1 MKKMVSQHFGSK
13 IPLMLKGT
21 LLVFFSILIMLPLR
35 SEAFSTTAVVQG
47 KKITINLSNV
57 PLKHVLSALQKESS
71 YRFLYN
77 TRLIDEKQLISISA
91 ANEDVTSILD
101 KLFGSTSISYKIV
114 DKQIILSP
122 KESSTEKK
130 TDVKESSPNRG
141 GEKVKRDVKGKV
153 CDEAGQPIPGATIV
167 LDGTAIRTATNADGT
182 FVLSIPEGKKDLLIS
197 FVGYTPQTLRLTGNE
212 AYKIYLKQ
220 ESKKLDEVVVT
231 GYQTIKKERLTG
243 SVTAVGAK
251 ELDRKSVTNVMN
263 NLEGKVA
270 GLVVSYDKN
279 TGKSKA
285 TIRGIG
291 TLNSSNDILLVIDG
305 LPTEGSIE
313 DINPYDVENISVLK
327 DAAATAIYG
336 ARASNGVIVVVTK
349 RAKSKEKISIEASA
363 NISYYNKPNYND
375 YHYMTPSQQ
384 VDTESKYY
392 DWYFNGGEYGTVNE
406 MVKDFESGVES
417 GYPATPIQYAYYQLA
432 KGTITTDQLNAK
444 LTELKKNDF
453 YKQYN
458 EHALLNQVIQQYN
471 IALRM
476 NNDRSQSNL
485 VVNYKTDNSGLVN
498 AYNKQLNIYYK
509 GSFMPYK
516 WLDINYGINSIIGQ
530 ARSQSNYNATRP
542 FNVPSY
548 YSLFDENGNRAYYSL
563 GNFNI
568 YSSYNKVF
576 ETTQNLNSLKFN
588 HLDELE
594 RDFSNSTT
602 RNTRYFVNLNFKV
615 IPGLT
620 INPQFQYEDNTSD
633 NSTYSEA
640 QSYTMRW
647 LQNVYTTQSGS
658 GTTLDPYT
666 YTNLLPAGGRLGTS
680 NTKSPS
686 YTARAQVNYDKEFG
700 KHAISVIAGTEF
712 RQTRSYGAKGVLFG
726 YDEQL
731 QTQSTSA
738 IDYNTLSKYSSVF
751 WNSGVWPFFM
761 EYPMYIDGFGL
772 NTDIRHR
779 YASGYA
785 NFTYTYDKKFNIFG
799 SARKDYAD
807 LFGGAPK
814 FRGRPLWSI
823 GAAWNIS
830 NENFMKD
837 VKFINY
843 LKLRA
848 SYGETG
854 NISTNYTSR
863 LTASISGNQYYTN
876 LPTATVVTPPN
887 SKLRWERTTT
897 TNIGTDFGM
906 FDNRLRGTF
915 DWYYKKGT
923 DLFSQKR
930 LDVTQG
936 YSTLIINN
944 GDMIN
949 KGVELSLNYDWV
961 RSSDANGFNWS
972 STLILSHNKNEIT
985 KVDDIATTPSALAG
999 SGAFKKGYPVNSLFS
1014 YQYKGLNANGLPQY
1028 LLSDGTLTTGTVPA
1042 SDINAVVYSG
1052 STDPKTNISLS
1063 NELSYGGFSLSVFAL
1078 YYGGHYTRDNAVSV
1092 YGSPSYGAM
1101 PNYLLNSWT
1110 PTNTNTDI
1118 PGFGQYYQSQVDG
1131 SQLRNADKWVKHADF
1146 IKIRNIVLGY
1156 DIPKSVVQKIK
1167 ISGVKLRF
1175 QVDNLKTVWT
1185 RDNLIDDPETGGLPM
1200 PTSYV
1205 FGVNVNF

>member
-1 MKKMVSQHFGSK
+1 MVSQHFGSK

-21 LLVFFSILIMLPLR
+21 LLVFFSMLIMLPLR
-35 SEAFSTTAVVQG
+35 SDALSTTAVVQA
-47 KKITINLSNV
+47 KKVTLNFSNV
-57 PLKHVLSALQKESS
+57 PLKQVLSALQKESS

-77 TRLIDEKQLISISA
+77 TRLIDEKQLVSISA
-91 ANEDVTSILD
+91 SNEDVTSVLD
-101 KLFGSTSISYKIV
+101 KLFGSTNISYRIV

-122 KESSTEKK
+122 KENGAEKK
-130 TDVKESSPNRG
+130 ADVKESSPNRG
-141 GEKVKRDVKGKV
+141 SEKGKRDVKGKV

-167 LDGTAIRTATNADGT
+167 IDGTAIGTATNADGT

-197 FVGYTPQTLRLTGNE
+197 FVGYAPQTLRLTGNE

-243 SVTAVGAK
+243 SVTAVGSK
-251 ELDRKSVTNVMN
+251 DLERKSVTNVMN

-270 GLVVSYDKN
+270 GLVVTYDKN
-279 TGKSKA
+279 TGKQTA
-285 TIRGIG
+285 TIRGTG
-291 TLNSSNDILLVIDG
+291 TLVNKSTNILLVVDG

-363 NISYYNKPNYND
+363 NISYFKKPDYSD

-392 DWYFNGGEYGTVNE
+392 DWYFNGGQYGTKDE
-406 MVKDFESGVES
+406 MVKDFESGIES
-417 GYPATPIQYAYYQLA
+417 GYSATPIQYAYYQLA
-432 KGTITTDQLNAK
+432 KGNITQEQLNSTLAS
-444 LTELKKNDF
+444 LKKNNI
-453 YKQYN
+453 YKQFHD
-458 EHALLNQVIQQYN
+458 HALLNQVIQQYN
-471 IALRM
+471 LALRM

-485 VVNYKTDNSGLVN
+485 VVNYKTDNSGIVN
-498 AYNKQLNIYYK
+498 ASNQQLNVYYK

-530 ARSQSNYNATRP
+530 ARSQSNYNATSP

-563 GNFNI
+563 QNFNI

-576 ETTQNLNSLKFN
+576 ETTPNLYSLKFN

-594 RDFSNSTT
+594 RDYSKRTT

-620 INPQFQYEDNTSD
+620 INPQFQYEDNVSD

-647 LQNVYTTQSGS
+647 LQNVYTTQSGT
-658 GTTLDPYT
+658 GTSLDPYK

-680 NTKSPS
+680 NVKSPS

-700 KHAISVIAGTEF
+700 KHVVSVIAGTEF
-712 RQTRSYGAKGVLFG
+712 RQTRSYGARGVLFG

-731 QTQSTSA
+731 QTQATAA

-751 WNSGVWPFFM
+751 WNSGVWPSYS
-761 EYPMYIDGFGL
+761 EYLMYINGFGL
-772 NTDIRHR
+772 STDTRHR

-785 NFTYTYDKKFNIFG
+785 NFTYTYDKKFNVFG

-814 FRGRPLWSI
+814 FRGRPLWSV
-823 GAAWNIS
+823 GAAWNIT
-830 NENFMKD
+830 NEDFMKELTS
-837 VKFINY
+837 INY

-854 NISTNYTSR
+854 NISTDYTSR

-876 LPTATVVTPPN
+876 LPTATVTTPPN

-897 TNIGTDFGM
+897 TNMGVDFGM
-906 FDNRLRGTF
+906 YDNRLRGTL

-923 DLFSQKR
+923 DLFSKKR

-936 YSTLIINN
+936 YSTLVINN
-944 GDMIN
+944 GDMVN
-949 KGVELSLNYDWV
+949 KGIELSLSYDWV
-961 RSSDANGFNWS
+961 RPSDANGFNWS
-972 STLILSHNKNEIT
+972 STLILSYNKNEIT

-999 SGAFKKGYPVNSLFS
+999 SGTFKKGYPVNSLFS
-1014 YQYKGLNANGLPQY
+1014 DQYRGLDATGLPQY
-1028 LLSDGTLTTGTVPA
+1028 LLSDGTLTTGEVPD

-1063 NELSYGGFSLSVFAL
+1063 NDISYKGFSISVFAV
-1078 YYGGHYTRDNAVSV
+1078 YYGGHFMRDNTIAPIG
-1092 YGSPSYGAM
+1092 YPSYGPM

-1110 PTNTNTDI
+1110 PTNTSTDI
-1118 PGFGQYYQSQVDG
+1118 PGFGQYYQSQIDRV
-1131 SQLRNADKWVKHADF
+1131 QLTYADKWVKHADF

-1156 DIPKSVVQKIK
+1156 DIPKSYVQKIK

-1175 QVDNLKTVWT
+1175 QIDNLKTVWT
-1185 RDNLIDDPETGGLPM
+1185 RDNLIDDPETGGLPL

>member
-1 MKKMVSQHFGSK
+1 MKKMVSQHFGSE
-13 IPLMLKGT
+13 IPLMLKWT
-21 LLVFFSILIMLPLR
+21 LLVFFSLLIMLPLR
-35 SEAFSTTAVVQG
+35 VDAFSTMAIVQV
-47 KKITINLSNV
+47 KKVTLNFSNV
-57 PLKHVLSALQKESS
+57 PLKQVLSALQKGSS

-77 TRLIDEKQLISISA
+77 TQLIDEKQPVSISA
-91 ANEDVTSILD
+91 ANEDISSVLD
-101 KLFGSTSISYKIV
+101 KLFGSTNISYKIV
-114 DKQIILSP
+114 EKQIILSP
-122 KESSTEKK
+122 KESGAEKK
-130 TDVKESSPNRG
+130 ADVKESLPTKG
-141 GEKVKRDVKGKV
+141 GEKGKRDVKGKV
-153 CDEAGQPIPGATIV
+153 GQPIPGATIV
-167 LDGTAIRTATNADGT
+167 FDGTSIGTATNADGT
-182 FVLSIPEGKKDLLIS
+182 FVLTIPEGKKDLLIS
-197 FVGYTPQTLRLTGNE
+197 FVGYAPQILRLTGNE
-212 AYKIYLKQ
+212 VYKIYLKQ
-220 ESKKLDEVVVT
+220 ESKKLEEVVVT

-243 SVTAVGAK
+243 SVTAVGSK
-251 ELDRKSVTNVMN
+251 DLERKSVTNVMN

-270 GLVVSYDKN
+270 GLVISYNKS
-279 TGKSKA
+279 TGKSTA

-291 TLNSSNDILLVIDG
+291 TMNSSTNILLVVDG

-363 NISYYNKPNYND
+363 NISYFLKPDYND
-375 YHYMTPSQQ
+375 YHHMTPSQQ

-392 DWYFNGGEYGTVNE
+392 DWYFNGGEYGTKDE
-406 MVKDFESGVES
+406 MIKDFESGIES
-417 GYPATPIQYAYYQLA
+417 GYSATPIQYAYYQLA
-432 KGTITTDQLNAK
+432 NGDITTDQLNAK
-444 LTELKKNDF
+444 LAELKKNNF
-453 YKQYN
+453 YKQYH

-471 IALRM
+471 LALRM

-516 WLDINYGINSIIGQ
+516 WFDINYGINSIIGQ
-530 ARSQSNYNATRP
+530 ARSQSNYNNATSP

-563 GNFNI
+563 SDFNI

-576 ETTQNLNSLKFN
+576 ETNPNLYSLKFN

-620 INPQFQYEDNTSD
+620 FNPQFQYEDNTSD
-633 NSTYSEA
+633 YSTYSEA
-640 QSYTMRW
+640 QSYTMRR

-658 GTTLDPYT
+658 GTSADPYK

-680 NTKSPS
+680 NAKSPS

-700 KHAISVIAGTEF
+700 KYAISAIAGTEF
-712 RQTRSYGAKGVLFG
+712 RQTRSYGARGVLFG

-731 QTQSTSA
+731 QTQATAA
-738 IDYNTLSKYSSVF
+738 IDYNLLSRYSSVF
-751 WNSGVWPFFM
+751 WNSAVWPSSF
-761 EYPMYIDGFGL
+761 EYSKYINGFGL
-772 NTDIRHR
+772 STDTRHR
-779 YASGYA
+779 YASAYA
-785 NFTYTYDKKFNIFG
+785 NFTYTYDKRFNVFG

-814 FRGRPLWSI
+814 FRGRPLWSV
-823 GAAWNIS
+823 GAAWNIT
-830 NENFMKD
+830 NEDFMKELTS
-837 VKFINY
+837 INY

-863 LTASISGNQYYTN
+863 LTASISGSQYYTN

-897 TNIGTDFGM
+897 TNMGVDFGIY
-906 FDNRLRGTF
+906 DNRLRGTF

-923 DLFSQKR
+923 DLFSKKL

-936 YSTLIINN
+936 YSTLVINN

-949 KGVELSLNYDWV
+949 KGVELSLSYDWV
-961 RSSDANGFNWS
+961 RSSNPNRFNWS
-972 STLILSHNKNEIT
+972 STLILNNNKNEIT

-999 SGAFKKGYPVNSLFS
+999 SGTFKKGYPVHSLFS
-1014 YQYKGLNANGLPQY
+1014 YQFKGLDATGLPQY
-1028 LLSDGTLTTGTVPA
+1028 LLSDGSLTTGTVPS
-1042 SDINAVVYSG
+1042 SDINCVVYSG
-1052 STDPKTNISLS
+1052 SKDPKTTISLS
-1063 NELSYGGFSLSVFAL
+1063 NEFSYGGFSLSVFAL
-1078 YYGGHYTRDNAVSV
+1078 YYGGHYMRDNAPSV
-1092 YGSPSYGAM
+1092 YGAPNYGAM
-1101 PNYLLNSWT
+1101 PNYLLNAWT
-1110 PTNTNTDI
+1110 PINTKTDI
-1118 PGFGQYYQSQVDG
+1118 PGFGQYYQSQIDET
-1131 SQLRNADKWVKHADF
+1131 QLMYADKWVKHADF

-1156 DIPKSVVQKIK
+1156 DIPNRYTQKIK

-1175 QVDNLKTVWT
+1175 QIDNLKTVWT
-1185 RDNLIDDPETGGLPM
+1185 RDNLIDDPETGGIPL

>member
-1 MKKMVSQHFGSK
+1 MKKNSK
-13 IPLMLKGT
+13 ILVRFFASGLMMLT
-21 LLVFFSILIMLPLR
+21 LIFYSY
-35 SEAFSTTAVVQG
+35 
-47 KKITINLSNV
+47 
-57 PLKHVLSALQKESS
+57 SS
-71 YRFLYN
+71 YAQSSGLTLNEKMTSLKQVIEKVEKISGYNFLYN
-77 TRLIDEKQLISISA
+77 AQLIDVSKRVSISKK
-91 ANEDVTSILD
+91 DVGLKVLLD
-101 KLFGSTSISYKIV
+101 EVFKDTDISYKIV

-122 KESSTEKK
+122 KETSVDKKADVEESLPTRGREKGK
-130 TDVKESSPNRG
+130 KEI
-141 GEKVKRDVKGKV
+141 KGKV
-153 CDEAGQPIPGATIV
+153 CDEVGQPIPGATIV
-167 LDGTAIRTATNADGT
+167 INGTTIGTATNTDGT
-182 FVLSIPEGKKDLLIS
+182 FVITIPEGKKDLQIS
-197 FVGYTPQTLRLTGNE
+197 FVGYAPQTLRLTGNE
-212 AYKIYLKQ
+212 AYKIFLKQ

-291 TLNSSNDILLVIDG
+291 TLNSSNDILLVVDG

-363 NISYYNKPNYND
+363 NISYFKKPDYSG
-375 YHYMTPSQQ
+375 YHYMTPIQQ
-384 VDTESKYY
+384 VDVESKYY
-392 DWYFNGGEYGTVNE
+392 DWYFNGGQYGSVNE
-406 MVKDFESGVES
+406 MVSDFETGIES
-417 GYPATPIQYAYYQLA
+417 GYSATPIQYAYYQLA
-432 KGTITTDQLNAK
+432 KGDITADQLNTK
-444 LTELKKNDF
+444 LAELKKNDF
-453 YKQYN
+453 YKQYH
-458 EHALLNQVIQQYN
+458 EQALLNQVIQQYN
-471 IALRM
+471 LALRM

-485 VVNYKTDNSGLVN
+485 VVNYKTDNSGIVN
-498 AYNKQLNIYYK
+498 AYNRQLNIYYK

-516 WLDINYGINSIIGQ
+516 WMDINYGINSVIGES
-530 ARSQSNYNATRP
+530 RSQSNYNATTP

-548 YSLFDENGNRAYYSL
+548 YSLINQDGSRAYYSL
-563 GNFNI
+563 QDFNI

-576 ETTQNLNSLKFN
+576 ESTPNLYSLKFN

-594 RDFSNSTT
+594 RDYSKSTT
-602 RNTRYFVNLNFKV
+602 RNTRYFVNLNFKI

-620 INPQFQYEDNTSD
+620 INPQFQYEDNVSD

-640 QSYTMRW
+640 QSYTMRR

-658 GTTLDPYT
+658 GTNLDPYA

-680 NTKSPS
+680 NSKSPS

-700 KHAISVIAGTEF
+700 KHTVSVIAGTEF
-712 RQTRSYGAKGVLFG
+712 RQTRSYGSRGVLFG

-738 IDYNTLSKYSSVF
+738 IDYNALSSYSSVF
-751 WNSGVWPFFM
+751 WSAGTWPN
-761 EYPMYIDGFGL
+761 YSDYSMYINGFGL
-772 NTDIRHR
+772 NTDTRHR

-785 NFTYTYDKKFNIFG
+785 NFTYTYDKRFNVFG

-814 FRGRPLWSI
+814 FRGRPLWSV

-830 NENFMKD
+830 NEDFMKEL
-837 VKFINY
+837 VSINY

-854 NISTNYTSR
+854 NISTDYTSR
-863 LTASISGNQYYTN
+863 LTASIRGNQYFTN

-897 TNIGTDFGM
+897 TNMGADFGM
-906 FDNRLRGTF
+906 FNNRLRGNL

-936 YSTLIINN
+936 YSTLVINN
-944 GDMIN
+944 GDMVN
-949 KGVELSLNYDWV
+949 KGVELSLSYDWV
-961 RSSDANGFNWS
+961 RPSDANGFNWS
-972 STLILSHNKNEIT
+972 STLILSQNKNEIT

-999 SGAFKKGYPVNSLFS
+999 SGTFKKGYPVNSLFS
-1014 YQYKGLNANGLPQY
+1014 YQYRGLDASGLPQY
-1028 LLSDGTLTTGTVPA
+1028 LLSDGTLTTGDIPD

-1052 STDPKTNISLS
+1052 SADPKTNISLS
-1063 NELSYGGFSLSVFAL
+1063 NDLSYRGFNLSIFAV
-1078 YYGGHYTRDNAVSV
+1078 YYGGHFMRDNAASL

-1101 PNYLLNSWT
+1101 PNFLLNSWT

-1118 PGFGQYYQSQVDG
+1118 PGFGQYYQSQIDRV
-1131 SQLRNADKWVKHADF
+1131 QLMYADKWVKHADF
-1146 IKIRNIVLGY
+1146 IKIRNIVFGY
-1156 DIPKSVVQKIK
+1156 DIPRSVVQKIK

-1175 QVDNLKTVWT
+1175 QIDNPKMVWT
-1185 RDNLIDDPETGGLPM
+1185 RDNLIDDPETGGLPL

-1205 FGVNVNF
+1205 FGINVNF